1 MTSTNSVLLTPF
13 LFNSRLVLLF
23 LVLGFPVRG
32 VNVARDY
39 QGDDAV
45 DTGFSDQVRS

>member
-1 MTSTNSVLLTPF
+1 MP
-13 LFNSRLVLLF
+13 
-23 LVLGFPVRG
+23 GFPVRG

-45 DTGFSDQVRS
+45 DTGFIDQVISERTFYFGFLL